1 MGGIDIAQQPDNLLS
16 RYLLGELEEPE
27 EEKVE
32 LRLLMDAEYGEE
44 FDRAV
49 DGVIER
55 YIAGQF
61 KEPQLARVRNYF
73 LKANQRQEQLRFA
86 LASKLA
92 PQ

>member
-1 MGGIDIAQQPDNLLS
+1 MVIAQEPDNMLS
-16 RYLLGELEEPE
+16 RYLLWELEAPE

-32 LRLLMDAEYGEE
+32 LRLLLDAEYAEE

-49 DGVIER
+49 DGVIEG

-61 KEPQLARVRNYF
+61 KEPQLQRVRNYF
-73 LKANQRQEQLRFA
+73 FKANQRQEKLRFA
-86 LASKLA
+86 LTSNVA